1 VLQAADVLLYQA
13 THVPVGEDQKQHLEL
28 ARDIAQKFNNDFC
41 TEDAPLF
48 TLPEPIIPPGAARI
62 MSLRDG
68 TAKMSKSDP
77 SDMSRVNL
85 ADDPDEVMKKVKK
98 AKTDPSRCRARRGA
112 RGPARGAQ
120 PGDDLRRAR
129 RQLGGRSARA
139 VRRAG
144 FGAFKP
150 ALGELLVET
159 LRPIT
164 ARFTGLLD
172 DREALDAILARGA
185 AKAREIAGPTLE
197 GTYKALGLLRG

>member
-1 VLQAADVLLYQA
+1 M
-13 THVPVGEDQKQHLEL
+13 GEDQKLHLEL

-41 TEDAPLF
+41 TEEAPLF
-48 TLPEPIIPPGAARI
+48 TLPDPIIPPGAARI

-98 AKTDPSRCRARRGA
+98 AKTDPEPLPSEAAGLAARPEA
-112 RGPARGAQ
+112 LNLVTIYAALADSSVEQVLAQ
-120 PGDDLRRAR
+120 Y
-129 RQLGGRSARA
+129 GGQ
-139 VRRAG
+139 G